1 MINSTIVT
9 LPDTDN
15 KPVILDTKNNNNN
28 NNTITHY
35 SIAGNPAIIV
45 EG

>member
-9 LPDTDN
+9 LADTDN
-15 KPVILDTKNNNNN
+15 KPVILDTKNN

>member
-28 NNTITHY
+28 TITHY